1 MNPLDLS
8 VNDYNK
14 KKNVIDKRKIRLE
27 EVTKDEYIPFLG
39 GRPERDTIITQ
50 DDITN
55 LIIALNTQTIEQLT
69 LTM

>member
-39 GRPERDTIITQ
+39 GRPERDTIINQ